1 MNQRCYRLVFNH
13 ARGLLMA
20 VAETACSHGATGGGM
35 RLFAGGVVRLM
46 FSLPSMVPNVSVAP
60 CASMM
65 RIGSTLATLPTLLLP
80 VTLLPVLAHAQIIP
94 DAAAPAKQQA
104 IVGAAANG
112 VPLVH
117 IQTPTAGGVSRNV
130 FSQFDVERNGA
141 ILNNATQ
148 ATSTALAGRVQANPL
163 LDRAASVIVN
173 EVNSSHPSFLNGYV
187 EVAGQRAQV
196 VVANPSGIRCD
207 GCGFINTSRATLTTG
222 VPQYSASGN
231 LDSYLVR
238 RGTVSFNGDGLDT
251 KGADFTDVLSRAVQ
265 VNAALH
271 ARALNVVAGSNEI
284 GAHDL
289 HTRVIAAGGDNPGGD
304 DKPGSDDKPRFA
316 LDVSALGGMYAGKI
330 WLVGTEAGVGVRHA
344 GILGGGTS
352 EIHITAAGR
361 LEVTGGIDSA
371 GRLEVTSAG
380 ISNTGTITAANSASL
395 QSTAEI
401 TNTGTIAAR
410 SRLDIAARHITNRDG
425 ALLYS
430 EGDLAIGRYLDT
442 ENHASGQALR
452 LDNLSATIEAG
463 GDMYLAVDD
472 IHNIN
477 THYSTRTQT
486 RSPQSIVEVAGEGSP
501 NRYAPDAPDVYAYID
516 ESYHLHT
523 PEGNYERW
531 LRYRYQ
537 RTITEEVTATSSPAQ
552 IIAAGDVHVRG
563 QTLTND
569 KSRIVAGNDLDVQ
582 VTTLNNIDATGTR
595 TTTDIGAVDSF
606 WRDHRKGRDRTGS
619 SEAGYEPPPL
629 VQSISLG
636 VVGYEG
642 QTPSTAAQG
651 AGISY
656 GNGQSTRS
664 IALAATLPNS
674 GLYRVAPE
682 ARGYVVETDPRF
694 TNYKQWLGSDYL
706 LQQLALDPQ
715 QMHKRLGDGFYEQR
729 LVREQIAQL
738 TGQRFLPGYRHDET
752 QFQALMDNAS
762 TFAKAYAL
770 RPGIAL
776 SAGQMAALTSDIVW
790 LVEKDITLADGQV
803 TRALVPQVYL
813 QVRAG
818 DLKPD
823 GALLGG
829 EQVTLSLTGDLTNS
843 GTIAAGQHVNLSAA
857 NINNLSGTIAGG
869 SVNVDATH
877 DIQSLGGSIKAERA
891 LTLTAG
897 HDITIASTTRSSS
910 NAQGSRTDIDRIAG
924 LSVSRDDGQMVVAAG
939 RNLTL
944 KAVAIQQG
952 MPAISN
958 GVTDTAVNRAANRA
972 ANTTANAASTSDSNA
987 VLTSDSNAAAIPSH
1001 TAGRILL
1008 VAGND
1013 VRLDT
1018 VTEAYSDSVNWG
1030 GGNYRR
1036 EASRTDVASSIEAT
1050 GAVDIAAGRDIVL
1063 RGAQIRTPSST
1074 LTNTPTSTPTSTLT
1088 STPSDAASGDIRLS
1102 AARDV
1107 VLSTAES
1114 HVSVDEAHRHTRRG
1128 FLSRTTTSSRH
1139 TLDQT
1144 TQHGTL
1150 LSGNRVIVQ
1159 SGQDIKVSGS
1169 DIASGQG
1176 TALDA
1181 ARNINIEAATNTH
1194 NETHFEQ
1201 KRTSGLMRSGGFG
1214 LTIGTRSLS
1223 THSDTT
1229 TTTASAAT
1237 IGSTQRDVI
1246 IKAGDALTQTGSKVI
1261 APQGDVTIAARKVD
1275 IVEARNN
1282 QTTVTETQF
1291 KQSGLTVAVANPIV
1305 TAVQTAQAM
1314 GQAASDT
1321 KDPRMKALAAANT
1334 AMAAKNA
1341 VDAVIAGQGRTLN
1354 GKADQIG
1361 TGTDAAGNAS
1371 SRDANVVDKL
1381 GGIQLSMSVGSAKSD
1396 SRTVVRTSDAV
1407 ASSVSAGGDV
1417 RITAEG
1423 DKAHSDLTVQGSQI
1437 AAGAQ
1442 VNLVAEHALTL
1453 QAADNTETQTGTSSS
1468 SSASV
1473 GLILDSKGG
1482 LGVNASASHGRGN
1495 ASGQD
1500 QRWTNATVNGGQQVV
1515 LQSGANTTLK
1525 GGVVSAPE
1533 VTVAAGGKL
1542 DIESLQD
1549 TSTYTSRQKQLG
1561 GSATLGTAPSANV
1574 NIAKSNIDSTYTSV
1588 TEQSGMKA
1596 GDGGFD
1602 VKVAGDTTLKGGVIS
1617 STQAAVDAKLNQFSS
1632 GGQVAAT
1639 DIENRAHY
1647 QAESVSVNLGAGF
1660 SAQGKLAPSGTGVGF
1675 GKDSDSAA
1683 SITHAGISGM
1693 AGNPGLSGTA
1703 NGSGKPTNLGDATV
1717 RTGDKA
1723 AGIAKIFDA
1732 DKVQKEVA
1740 AQTQITQMFST
1751 LAPKAVAMY
1760 ADGQIKALKE
1770 KLTTETDPKQR
1781 AALIDEKAR
1790 WDEGGRYRVLMHT
1803 AVGALVGD
1811 ASGAA
1816 GAGTAGIAAPKLSEL
1831 QASLEDTLVKSGMNA
1846 EIAKGVAANVSGITA
1861 AGLGGVVG
1869 GTTGAGT
1876 ALAVDA
1882 NNRQLH
1888 FDEKQRIAIKAN
1900 GDKKLEER
1908 LTKAACYEVKCWAQ
1922 FPEGT
1927 PLYKLNYVSNSEAGD
1942 LGQELAW
1949 VRDQKASDA
1958 FIYTPFE
1965 KFTDKVAATTMFS
1978 SFNGKGTF
1986 NGELIS
1992 KTNAPFRGKDCA
2004 TAECAAGMM
2013 PFKAH
2018 NNPDYLSLQGS
2029 WYVASGGIAI
2039 NLHNGDTF
2047 WQGGIGRTYPGYS
2060 VIPGFSANIGIISGG
2075 KNAQSTSDFLRGAG
2089 AQGILYVPPIPT
2101 VPFINIGGGINH
2113 SYGGK
2118 SAIEIGI
2125 STQPGGGV
2133 TPLNYG
2139 IENQNTRMEK

>member
-1 MNQRCYRLVFNH
+1 
-13 ARGLLMA
+13 
-20 VAETACSHGATGGGM
+20 
-35 RLFAGGVVRLM
+35 
-46 FSLPSMVPNVSVAP
+46 
-60 CASMM
+60 MM

-80 VTLLPVLAHAQIIP
+80 VTLLPVLAHAHIIP

-148 ATSTALAGRVQANPL
+148 ATSTALAGWVQANPL

-284 GAHDL
+284 GARDL

-344 GILGGGTS
+344 GILGGGAS

-371 GRLEVTSAG
+371 GRLEITSAG
-380 ISNTGTITAANSASL
+380 INNTGTITASNSVSL
-395 QSTAEI
+395 QSTSEI
-401 TNTGTIAAR
+401 TNTGLINGGDVLLKGTTVNNLGTGRIYGDHIALEADRVVNDVDNATGGAAGGAATPSASNTTPVIAAR
-410 SRLDIAARHITNRDG
+410 SRLDIAAKHITNREG

-552 IIAAGDVHVRG
+552 IIAGGNLHLRG

-582 VTTLNNIDATGTR
+582 VTSLNNIDATGTR

-651 AGISY
+651 ADISH

-664 IALAATLPNS
+664 IPLAATLPNS

-738 TGQRFLPGYRHDET
+738 TGRRFLPGYRHDEA

-910 NAQGSRTDIDRIAG
+910 NAQGSRTDIDRTAG
-924 LSVSRDDGQMVVAAG
+924 LYVNHDDGQIAVAAG
-939 RNLTL
+939 HNLTL
-944 KAVAIQQG
+944 KAAAIQQG
-952 MPAISN
+952 MPAVSN
-958 GVTDTAVNRAANRA
+958 GVTDTAATRVSDKAS
-972 ANTTANAASTSDSNA
+972 NTTSNAASTSDSNA
-987 VLTSDSNAAAIPSH
+987 VPTSDSNTAVTPSP
-1001 TAGRILL
+1001 TTGRIMLA
-1008 VAGND
+1008 AGND
-1013 VRLDT
+1013 VRFDT
-1018 VTEAYSDSVNWG
+1018 VTEVHSESVNWG

-1036 EASRTDVASSIEAT
+1036 ESRQTDIAT
-1050 GAVDIAAGRDIVL
+1050 TIDAAGAVDIAAGRDIVL
-1063 RGAQIRTPSST
+1063 RGAQIATRDSGIK
-1074 LTNTPTSTPTSTLT
+1074 LN
-1088 STPSDAASGDIRLS
+1088 AS
-1102 AARDV
+1102 RDV
-1107 VLSTAES
+1107 TLSTAES

-1139 TLDQT
+1139 TLEQI

-1150 LSGNRVIVQ
+1150 LSGNRVSVQ

-1169 DIASGQG
+1169 DIASSQG

-1181 ARNINIEAATNTH
+1181 ARNVSIEAATNTH
-1194 NETHFEQ
+1194 NETHLEQ
-1201 KRTSGLMRSGGFG
+1201 KRTSGLMSSGGFG
-1214 LTIGTRSLS
+1214 ITIGNRSVKS
-1223 THSDTT
+1223 TSDTT
-1229 TTTASAAT
+1229 ATTAVAST
-1237 IGSTQRDVI
+1237 VGSTQGDVI

-1275 IVEARNN
+1275 IVEARNH

-1291 KQSGLTVAVANPIV
+1291 RQSGLTVAVANPIV

-1314 GQAASDT
+1314 GQAASNT

-1341 VDAVIAGQGRTLN
+1341 IDAVIAGQGRTLN

-1407 ASSVSAGGDV
+1407 ASSVSAGGYV

-1437 AAGAQ
+1437 TAGAQ

-1482 LGVNASASHGRGN
+1482 LGVNASASQGRGN

-1500 QRWTNATVNGGQQVV
+1500 QRWTNATVNAGQQVV

-1574 NIAKSNIDSTYTSV
+1574 NAAKSNIDSTYTSV

-1602 VKVAGDTTLKGGVIS
+1602 IRVAGDTTLKGGVIS
-1617 STQAAVDAKLNQFSS
+1617 STQAAVDAKRNQFSS

-1639 DIENRAHY
+1639 DIENHAHY

-1703 NGSGKPTNLGDATV
+1703 NGSGNPTNLGDATV

-1723 AGIAKIFDA
+1723 AGIAKIFDV

-1751 LAPKAVAMY
+1751 LAPKAVATY

-1781 AALIDEKAR
+1781 AAMIDEKAR

-1816 GAGTAGIAAPKLSEL
+1816 GAGAAGIAAPKLSEL
-1831 QASLEDTLVKSGMNA
+1831 QANFEDTLVKPGMN
-1846 EIAKGVAANVSGITA
+1846 
-1861 AGLGGVVG
+1861 
-1869 GTTGAGT
+1869 
-1876 ALAVDA
+1876 
-1882 NNRQLH
+1882 
-1888 FDEKQRIAIKAN
+1888 
-1900 GDKKLEER
+1900 
-1908 LTKAACYEVKCWAQ
+1908 
-1922 FPEGT
+1922 
-1927 PLYKLNYVSNSEAGD
+1927 D
-1942 LGQELAW
+1942 L
-1949 VRDQKASDA
+1949 
-1958 FIYTPFE
+1958 P
-1965 KFTDKVAATTMFS
+1965 
-1978 SFNGKGTF
+1978 
-1986 NGELIS
+1986 
-1992 KTNAPFRGKDCA
+1992 
-2004 TAECAAGMM
+2004 
-2013 PFKAH
+2013 
-2018 NNPDYLSLQGS
+2018 
-2029 WYVASGGIAI
+2029 
-2039 NLHNGDTF
+2039 
-2047 WQGGIGRTYPGYS
+2047 
-2060 VIPGFSANIGIISGG
+2060 
-2075 KNAQSTSDFLRGAG
+2075 
-2089 AQGILYVPPIPT
+2089 
-2101 VPFINIGGGINH
+2101 
-2113 SYGGK
+2113 
-2118 SAIEIGI
+2118 
-2125 STQPGGGV
+2125 
-2133 TPLNYG
+2133 
-2139 IENQNTRMEK
+2139 

>member
-148 ATSTALAGRVQANPL
+148 ATSTALAGWVQANPL

-284 GAHDL
+284 GARDL

-344 GILGGGTS
+344 GILGGGAS

-361 LEVTGGIDSA
+361 LEVTGGIDST

-380 ISNTGTITAANSASL
+380 INNTGTITAANSASL
-395 QSTAEI
+395 QSTSEITNTGTITAANSVSLQSTAEI
-401 TNTGTIAAR
+401 TNTGLINGGDVLLKGTTITNLGTGRIYGDHIALEADRVVNDVDNATGGAAGGAATPSASNTTPVIAAR

-486 RSPQSIVEVAGEGSP
+486 LSPQSIVEVAGEGSP

-552 IIAAGDVHVRG
+552 IIAGGNLRVRG

-582 VTTLNNIDATGTR
+582 VTSLNNIDATGTR

-651 AGISY
+651 ADISH

-664 IALAATLPNS
+664 IPLAATLPNS

-738 TGQRFLPGYRHDET
+738 TGRRFLPGYRHDET

-910 NAQGSRTDIDRIAG
+910 NAQGSRTDIDRTAG
-924 LSVSRDDGQMVVAAG
+924 LYVNHDDGQIAVAAG
-939 RNLTL
+939 HNLTL
-944 KAVAIQQG
+944 KAAAIQQG
-952 MPAISN
+952 MPAVSN
-958 GVTDTAVNRAANRA
+958 GVTDTAATRVSDKAS
-972 ANTTANAASTSDSNA
+972 NTTANAASTSDSNA
-987 VLTSDSNAAAIPSH
+987 VPTSDSNTAAISSP
-1001 TAGRILL
+1001 TTGRVMLA
-1008 VAGND
+1008 AGND

-1018 VTEAYSDSVNWG
+1018 VTEAHSESVN
-1030 GGNYRR
+1030 
-1036 EASRTDVASSIEAT
+1036 
-1050 GAVDIAAGRDIVL
+1050 
-1063 RGAQIRTPSST
+1063 
-1074 LTNTPTSTPTSTLT
+1074 
-1088 STPSDAASGDIRLS
+1088 
-1102 AARDV
+1102 
-1107 VLSTAES
+1107 
-1114 HVSVDEAHRHTRRG
+1114 
-1128 FLSRTTTSSRH
+1128 
-1139 TLDQT
+1139 
-1144 TQHGTL
+1144 
-1150 LSGNRVIVQ
+1150 
-1159 SGQDIKVSGS
+1159 
-1169 DIASGQG
+1169 
-1176 TALDA
+1176 
-1181 ARNINIEAATNTH
+1181 
-1194 NETHFEQ
+1194 
-1201 KRTSGLMRSGGFG
+1201 
-1214 LTIGTRSLS
+1214 
-1223 THSDTT
+1223 
-1229 TTTASAAT
+1229 
-1237 IGSTQRDVI
+1237 
-1246 IKAGDALTQTGSKVI
+1246 
-1261 APQGDVTIAARKVD
+1261 
-1275 IVEARNN
+1275 
-1282 QTTVTETQF
+1282 
-1291 KQSGLTVAVANPIV
+1291 
-1305 TAVQTAQAM
+1305 
-1314 GQAASDT
+1314 
-1321 KDPRMKALAAANT
+1321 
-1334 AMAAKNA
+1334 
-1341 VDAVIAGQGRTLN
+1341 
-1354 GKADQIG
+1354 
-1361 TGTDAAGNAS
+1361 
-1371 SRDANVVDKL
+1371 
-1381 GGIQLSMSVGSAKSD
+1381 
-1396 SRTVVRTSDAV
+1396 
-1407 ASSVSAGGDV
+1407 
-1417 RITAEG
+1417 
-1423 DKAHSDLTVQGSQI
+1423 
-1437 AAGAQ
+1437 
-1442 VNLVAEHALTL
+1442 
-1453 QAADNTETQTGTSSS
+1453 
-1468 SSASV
+1468 
-1473 GLILDSKGG
+1473 
-1482 LGVNASASHGRGN
+1482 
-1495 ASGQD
+1495 
-1500 QRWTNATVNGGQQVV
+1500 
-1515 LQSGANTTLK
+1515 
-1525 GGVVSAPE
+1525 
-1533 VTVAAGGKL
+1533 
-1542 DIESLQD
+1542 
-1549 TSTYTSRQKQLG
+1549 
-1561 GSATLGTAPSANV
+1561 
-1574 NIAKSNIDSTYTSV
+1574 
-1588 TEQSGMKA
+1588 
-1596 GDGGFD
+1596 
-1602 VKVAGDTTLKGGVIS
+1602 
-1617 STQAAVDAKLNQFSS
+1617 
-1632 GGQVAAT
+1632 
-1639 DIENRAHY
+1639 
-1647 QAESVSVNLGAGF
+1647 
-1660 SAQGKLAPSGTGVGF
+1660 
-1675 GKDSDSAA
+1675 
-1683 SITHAGISGM
+1683 
-1693 AGNPGLSGTA
+1693 
-1703 NGSGKPTNLGDATV
+1703 
-1717 RTGDKA
+1717 
-1723 AGIAKIFDA
+1723 
-1732 DKVQKEVA
+1732 
-1740 AQTQITQMFST
+1740 
-1751 LAPKAVAMY
+1751 
-1760 ADGQIKALKE
+1760 
-1770 KLTTETDPKQR
+1770 
-1781 AALIDEKAR
+1781 
-1790 WDEGGRYRVLMHT
+1790 
-1803 AVGALVGD
+1803 
-1811 ASGAA
+1811 
-1816 GAGTAGIAAPKLSEL
+1816 
-1831 QASLEDTLVKSGMNA
+1831 
-1846 EIAKGVAANVSGITA
+1846 
-1861 AGLGGVVG
+1861 
-1869 GTTGAGT
+1869 
-1876 ALAVDA
+1876 
-1882 NNRQLH
+1882 
-1888 FDEKQRIAIKAN
+1888 
-1900 GDKKLEER
+1900 
-1908 LTKAACYEVKCWAQ
+1908 
-1922 FPEGT
+1922 
-1927 PLYKLNYVSNSEAGD
+1927 
-1942 LGQELAW
+1942 
-1949 VRDQKASDA
+1949 
-1958 FIYTPFE
+1958 
-1965 KFTDKVAATTMFS
+1965 
-1978 SFNGKGTF
+1978 
-1986 NGELIS
+1986 
-1992 KTNAPFRGKDCA
+1992 
-2004 TAECAAGMM
+2004 
-2013 PFKAH
+2013 
-2018 NNPDYLSLQGS
+2018 
-2029 WYVASGGIAI
+2029 
-2039 NLHNGDTF
+2039 
-2047 WQGGIGRTYPGYS
+2047 
-2060 VIPGFSANIGIISGG
+2060 
-2075 KNAQSTSDFLRGAG
+2075 
-2089 AQGILYVPPIPT
+2089 
-2101 VPFINIGGGINH
+2101 
-2113 SYGGK
+2113 
-2118 SAIEIGI
+2118 
-2125 STQPGGGV
+2125 
-2133 TPLNYG
+2133 
-2139 IENQNTRMEK
+2139 